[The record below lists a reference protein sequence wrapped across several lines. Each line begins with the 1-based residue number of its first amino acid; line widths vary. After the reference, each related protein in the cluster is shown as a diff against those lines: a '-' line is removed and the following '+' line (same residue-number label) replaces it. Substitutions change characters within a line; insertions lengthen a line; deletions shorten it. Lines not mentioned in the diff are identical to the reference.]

1 MKWFDIIFGAYVL
14 DFFQSKR
21 DEANRVAA
29 EAQKQQDQQI
39 KNIRDFVR
47 LNKELRKK

>member
-29 EAQKQQDQQI
+29 EAQKRSDQQA
-39 KNIRDFVR
+39 KDIREY
-47 LNKELRKK
+47 LKLSKELRKK